1 MVADI
6 WTLDMNVGNG
16 RFGGLVVSVPATRS
30 HIPGSNLGTGGGP
43 FLSRQC
49 GGLRGGR
56 SCCEYSINK
65 LIKH

>member
-30 HIPGSNLGTGGGP
+30 HIPGSNLGTGGGLFCP
-43 FLSRQC
+43 DRVVVC
-49 GGLRGGR
+49 GVADLAV
-56 SCCEYSINK
+56 NTV
-65 LIKH
+65 

>member
-30 HIPGSNLGTGGGP
+30 HIPGSNLGTGGGAFSVP
-43 FLSRQC
+43 TVWWSEGWQIL
-49 GGLRGGR
+49 L
-56 SCCEYSINK
+56 
-65 LIKH
+65 